1 MEGDRASADGRAH
14 TAPEEIPMLT
24 LTDTAKRRISDLLAA
39 QERRGLALRVA
50 ITGRGPG
57 GFQYQLGFVR
67 EEERGADDAVVDAG
81 SFKVFIDPESAPKLQ
96 GATIDFVEG
105 LFESGFKIDNPNSV
119 WTDPKAIAIQRLLD
133 TRINPAVAAHGGYVT
148 LLDVRDDTAYI
159 ALGGGCQG
167 CGMADVTLKQGIEV
181 AIKETVPEI
190 RRVVDTTD
198 HASGT
203 NPYYQPAKGGRGQ
216 SPLV

>member
-1 MEGDRASADGRAH
+1 
-14 TAPEEIPMLT
+14 MLIM
-24 LTDTAKRRISDLLAA
+24 TDAAKQRISDLLAA
-39 QERRGLALRVA
+39 EDRQGFALRVA
-50 ITGRGPG
+50 IVGRGPD
-57 GFQYQLGFVR
+57 GFQYKLGFVR
-67 EEERGADDAVVDAG
+67 EEEKGADDTIVEAG
-81 SFKVFIDPESAPKLQ
+81 SFQVFVDPESAPNLQ

-105 LFESGFKIDNPNSV
+105 IFESGFKIDNPNSV
-119 WTDPKAIAIQRLLD
+119 WTDPRAIAIQRLLD
-133 TRINPAVAAHGGYVT
+133 TQINPAVASHGGYVT
-148 LLDVRDDTAYI
+148 LLDVKDDIAYI

-181 AIKETVPEI
+181 VIKEEVPDI
-190 RRVVDTTD
+190 RQVIDTTD